1 MFKND
6 SYLSMTVCHYVS
18 QQERKRIKTIFKVFS
33 SKALKVARF
42 SRENFKKVLC
52 ARLLNSGISSWGHV
66 IDTKVEYCFRCNS
79 CIQLLNALEAGK
91 APARRRIHN
100 WSCGQNSFASE
111 DQRLWTEGKKI
122 IAFGFFLFHRWKS
135 TDRAGAIPVFKT
147 CVYTER
153 NCTRSE
159 TFANRTY
166 YTASQLMNENCSIL

>member
-1 MFKND
+1 MRA
-6 SYLSMTVCHYVS
+6 YHPY
-18 QQERKRIKTIFKVFS
+18 IKFIT
-33 SKALKVARF
+33 
-42 SRENFKKVLC
+42 NFKLRTFSVLILPLYFLLR
-52 ARLLNSGISSWGHV
+52 ARHLNSGISSWGHV

-91 APARRRIHN
+91 APARKRIHN
-100 WSCGQNSFASE
+100 WSCGQNSFTSE

-122 IAFGFFLFHRWKS
+122 IAFGFFLFHRRKS

-147 CVYTER
+147 YVYTER